1 MGKGLILFDIDGT
14 LLHAPGAGRPAF
26 AQAFKE
32 AFGWG
37 QTADHINFYGA
48 TDLNVFR
55 QICAERDVEST
66 PAMEKAF
73 FERLAPA
80 LEARLKERPPIL
92 FPNVENIL
100 KTLHDPPRPSLC
112 SGHPSRGGE
121 LLNSPPSEGCSRPL
135 QESRDGVGCS
145 WKLGLVTGNIEATAW
160 MKLRYVGIDHYFSF
174 GGFSC
179 NHADR
184 AEIARLALKASG
196 VENPGKVFLIG
207 DTPNDINAAKANR
220 FVSIA
225 VATGGFD
232 FQTLEKAGADFV
244 FEDLTD
250 TDRLLSILENGVME

>member
-32 AFGWG
+32 AFGWD
-37 QTADHINFYGA
+37 QTADHINFCGA

-55 QICAERDVEST
+55 GICAGRGVEST

-73 FERLAPA
+73 FARLAPA

-92 FPNVENIL
+92 FPSIGKILEILSNDWKATALRHGASRSSDSNVSGDWN
-100 KTLHDPPRPSLC
+100 KTMRP
-112 SGHPSRGGE
+112 
-121 LLNSPPSEGCSRPL
+121 
-135 QESRDGVGCS
+135 DAVG

-160 MKLRYVGIDHYFSF
+160 MKLRHAGIDHHFSF

-179 NHADR
+179 HHADR
-184 AEIARLALKASG
+184 AEIARQALNASG
-196 VENPGKVFLIG
+196 VENPDKVFLIG
-207 DTPNDINAAKANR
+207 DTPNDINAAKANG

-232 FQTLEKAGADFV
+232 FQTLEKSGADFV

-250 TDRLLSILENGVME
+250 ADRLLSILENGSLA

>member
-32 AFGWG
+32 AFGWE

-55 QICAERDVEST
+55 QICAERGVESA
-66 PAMEKAF
+66 PSMEKAF

-80 LEARLKERPPIL
+80 LEERLKERPPII
-92 FPNVENIL
+92 FPNIGKIL
-100 KTLHDPPRPSLC
+100 EIISSD
-112 SGHPSRGGE
+112 
-121 LLNSPPSEGCSRPL
+121 
-135 QESRDGVGCS
+135 

-160 MKLRYVGIDHYFSF
+160 MKLRYAGIAHYFSF

-184 AEIARLALKASG
+184 AEIARRALAASG
-196 VENPGKVFLIG
+196 VENPDKVFLIG
-207 DTPNDINAAKANR
+207 DTPNDINAAKANGLIS
-220 FVSIA
+220 VA

-250 TDRLLSILENGVME
+250 TDRLLSILKNEMME